1 MAAWGPLCTQF
12 HDADQPLAP
21 QTEVD
26 WYLERLPPGDE
37 AVLEVMC
44 GSGRLLLPLLDL
56 DVNLHGCDSSP
67 AMLAS
72 CEARLEDIGYE
83 TTLFLQDATTLNL
96 PFRYRAA
103 FIAAGSLQLVVDPHA
118 ACTALERIRAH
129 LVDPGILLL
138 DFLVPDVAV
147 HPPGAPVVE
156 ARTLPLYD
164 GLKIAHRSET
174 FVDVD
179 GRRIDVRSRY
189 EKRTGPMILARED
202 ETLALTWYTEDEASA
217 LVADAGFRDIRIEPS
232 PFADRRAQQRF
243 AVSARIG

>member
-83 TTLFLQDATTLNL
+83 TMLFLQDATTLNL

-118 ACTALERIRAH
+118 ACTALELSLIH
-129 LVDPGILLL
+129 I
-138 DFLVPDVAV
+138 
-147 HPPGAPVVE
+147 
-156 ARTLPLYD
+156 
-164 GLKIAHRSET
+164 
-174 FVDVD
+174 
-179 GRRIDVRSRY
+179 
-189 EKRTGPMILARED
+189 
-202 ETLALTWYTEDEASA
+202 
-217 LVADAGFRDIRIEPS
+217 
-232 PFADRRAQQRF
+232 
-243 AVSARIG
+243 

>member
-1 MAAWGPLCTQF
+1 MAAYGPLAAQF
-12 HDADQPLAP
+12 YDADKPLAP
-21 QTEVD
+21 QSEVD
-26 WYLERLPPGDE
+26 WYLERLPVGDE

-44 GSGRLLLPLLDL
+44 GTGRLLLPLIDM

-67 AMLAS
+67 AMLAG

-103 FIAAGSLQLVVDPHA
+103 FVAAGSLQLIADPVA
-118 ACTALERIRAH
+118 AGRALARIRAH
-129 LVDPGILLL
+129 LVDPGVLLL
-138 DFLVPDVAV
+138 DFFVPDEAV

-174 FVDVD
+174 TIDVD
-179 GRRIDVRSRY
+179 ARRIDVRSRY
-189 EKRTGPMILARED
+189 EKRSGPMILARED
-202 ETLALTWYTEDEASA
+202 ELVSLTWYDEDEAVA
-217 LVADAGFRDIRIEPS
+217 LVAGAGFADVRVEP
-232 PFADRRAQQRF
+232 PAFVDGRAQHRF
-243 AVSARIG
+243 AISARLG

>member
-103 FIAAGSLQLVVDPHA
+103 FIAAGSLQLIVDPHA

-129 LVDPGILLL
+129 LVDPGLLLL

-164 GLKIAHRSET
+164 GFKIAHRSET

-202 ETLALTWYTEDEASA
+202 ETLALTWYTEDEATA

-232 PFADRRAQQRF
+232 PFADRRAQRRF